1 MERQRES
8 PLAELA
14 WRRLPFG
21 AEVGADGVHVRTWA
35 PGRRSVE
42 VVLEAALAAGPVPL
56 APEDDAPEEG
66 WFSGWVAE
74 AGPGTRYR
82 LRLDG
87 GLLIPDPA
95 SRFQPEGP
103 HGPSQ
108 VVDPDAF
115 AWTDAAWQ
123 GVGRDGQVLYELHVG
138 TFTPEG
144 TWQAAARELPRLAD
158 LGVTVL
164 EVMPVA
170 DSPGRFNWGYDG
182 VCLFA
187 PARAYGEPDD
197 LRAFV
202 DAAHRLG
209 LGVLLDVVYNH
220 FGPDGS
226 YLTALTP
233 RWVGAT
239 RSEWGD
245 APNFDGPDSGPV
257 RAFFE
262 ANAGYWIDEF
272 HLDGLRLDATQQLFD
287 RSDEHIVAAVTRRVR
302 EAAGERWTLVVA
314 ENEPQDPR
322 LVRALDQGGL
332 GCDAVW
338 NDDFHH
344 AARVALTGR
353 REAYY
358 SDYRGTPQELVSAV
372 RRGFLFQGQ
381 RHAWQGKR
389 RGGPAGDLPPA
400 AFVHYL
406 QNHDQ
411 VANALGGA
419 RLHALTSPGRLRAL
433 TAVLLLGPETPLLF
447 QGQEHAASSPFLFF
461 ADHQGALADDVRR
474 GRAEFLAQFPSV
486 TGAKD
491 ALDDPCD
498 EATFRRCK
506 LDPRERDLPGHAE
519 VLRLHRDLL
528 RLRREDPVLR
538 APRRGGVEGAV
549 LGPEAF
555 VLRFDGGEHGDRLLV
570 VNLGADLDLVP
581 APEPLLAPP
590 SGGRWRVVWSSEDP
604 AHGGGGAA
612 AHDDDRG
619 WRLAAHAAVLLAP
632 AEEGTP

>member
-1 MERQRES
+1 MEQRQEPR
-8 PLAELA
+8 PELA

-21 AEVGADGVHVRTWA
+21 AEVGGDGVHVRVWA

-42 VVLEAALAAGPVPL
+42 VVPEAALAAGPVPL
-56 APEDDAPEEG
+56 EREDDPAEEG
-66 WFSGWVAE
+66 WFSGWVPE

-87 GLLIPDPA
+87 DLLVHDPA

-103 HGPSQ
+103 HGPSE

-123 GVGRDGQVLYELHVG
+123 GIGREGQVLYELHVG

-144 TWQAAARELPRLAD
+144 TWTAAARELPRLAD

-164 EVMPVA
+164 EVMPIA
-170 DSPGRFNWGYDG
+170 DFPGRFNWGYDG

-187 PARAYGEPDD
+187 PTRLYGGPDD

-209 LGVLLDVVYNH
+209 LGVILDVVYNH
-220 FGPDGS
+220 FGPDGCVLPLLS
-226 YLTALTP
+226 PA
-233 RWVGAT
+233 WVGAT

-245 APNFDGPDSGPV
+245 APNFDGPGCGPV
-257 RAFFE
+257 RAFYE
-262 ANAGYWIDEF
+262 ANAGYWVDEF

-287 RSDEHIVAAVTRRVR
+287 TSEEHIVLALTRRVR

-322 LVRALDQGGL
+322 LARGEGEGGL
-332 GCDAVW
+332 GCDALW

-358 SDYRGTPQELVSAV
+358 TDYRGAPQELVSSL

-381 RHAWQGKR
+381 RYAWQGKR

-411 VANALGGA
+411 VANSLDGR
-419 RLHALTSPGRLRAL
+419 RLDRLTSPGRLRAM
-433 TAVLLLGPETPLLF
+433 TAVLLLGPQTPLLF

-461 ADHQGALADDVRR
+461 ADHQGALAEAVRR
-474 GRAEFLAQFPSV
+474 GRAEFLAQFPGV
-486 TGAKD
+486 LGAPE
-491 ALDDPCD
+491 ALPDPCD

-506 LDPRERDLPGHAE
+506 LDPHERDLPGHAE

-538 APRRGGVEGAV
+538 APRPGGIDGAV

-555 VLRFDGGEHGDRLLV
+555 ALRFAGGQHGDRLLV

-590 SGGRWRVVWSSEDP
+590 PGGRWRVVWSSEDP
-604 AHGGGGAA
+604 AHGGSGAP

-619 WRLAAHAAVLLAP
+619 WRLAAHMAVLLA
-632 AEEGTP
+632 EEGSP